1 MLFPFLESS
10 DDDDTHEELEAIC
23 MTALRNMVLIDC
35 DALWRPLLDLSARGL
50 PPCPLGVLAATENA
64 KEQALGRSPDS
75 VLAKRAN
82 ELIDFIEALP
92 EQNLD

>member
-1 MLFPFLESS
+1 VP
-10 DDDDTHEELEAIC
+10 A
-23 MTALRNMVLIDC
+23 TARAHW
-35 DALWRPLLDLSARGL
+35 ALLQPKM
-50 PPCPLGVLAATENA
+50 

-75 VLAKRAN
+75 ACKEDN